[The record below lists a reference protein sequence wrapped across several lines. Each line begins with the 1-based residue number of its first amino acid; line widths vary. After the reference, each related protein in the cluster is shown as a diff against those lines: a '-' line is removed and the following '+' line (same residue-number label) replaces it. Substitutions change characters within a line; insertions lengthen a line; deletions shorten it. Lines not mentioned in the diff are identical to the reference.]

1 MARVLLLLLLPIYGC
16 IQTSHAQCCSGAS
29 PIAGGLAQGV
39 LQHKQMEISTN
50 YQYLE
55 SRIALT
61 GNTPAPFPI
70 LEKAFASYMY
80 SRFAYGFSK
89 KLTISVESGYS
100 PNRTERLI
108 GGDEITGKGIGDLI
122 IFPKYDVFNGS
133 TPVHQME
140 ITVGLGSKIPL
151 GEYNQKYVAYVN
163 PSTQDTFWIKKSP
176 GLQPTSGTK
185 DFIFYAFFYRG
196 YTKSQLRFY
205 TTFTHILRGK
215 NPDGVNYGNITSITT
230 SASKSIF
237 SSLNLGLELKAEK
250 LDTIFDPEYLNYKYN
265 TGGKKLSLVPQ
276 LFYTYKQKLTFS
288 FTSDIPVYQFVNG
301 TQIASQYFFNFGVTY
316 RLSPLKSEDE
326 SGK

>member
-1 MARVLLLLLLPIYGC
+1 MMNLLSSIYLMVLC
-16 IQTSHAQCCSGAS
+16 ICCSFQNSFSQCCSGAS
-29 PIAGGLAQGV
+29 PIGGGLAQGV
-39 LQHKQMEISTN
+39 LQEKQIEISTN

-80 SRFAYGFSK
+80 YRLAYGVSK

-100 PNRTERLI
+100 LNRTERLI
-108 GGDEITGKGIGDLI
+108 GGEEITVKGIGDLI
-122 IFPKYDVFNGS
+122 ILPKYDIFNGS

-151 GEYNQKYVAYVN
+151 GEYNQRYVAYVN
-163 PSTQDTFWIKKSP
+163 PSTQDTFFLKKSP
-176 GLQPTSGTK
+176 GLQPSSGTK
-185 DFIFYAFFYRG
+185 DLIFYAFFYRG

-237 SSLNLGLELKAEK
+237 SS
-250 LDTIFDPEYLNYKYN
+250 IR
-265 TGGKKLSLVPQ
+265 
-276 LFYTYKQKLTFS
+276 YTFRS
-288 FTSDIPVYQFVNG
+288 
-301 TQIASQYFFNFGVTY
+301 
-316 RLSPLKSEDE
+316 
-326 SGK
+326 